1 MFYNK
6 RTQSLYDLNYYLVIS
21 TNQKKSYIS
30 EKQSTLLK
38 RHFLKVAKTYSV
50 HLLYWE
56 YHDFYIEIS
65 FSVDKGQTSVS
76 DFVAVFKSTSS
87 FNIKK
92 YFPEILDERIES
104 KPFWNKGY
112 FLKTLGSVS
121 EKEKDEWL
129 KKLK

>member
-6 RTQSLYDLNYYLVIS
+6 RTQSLYDLNYYLVIA
-21 TNQKKSYIS
+21 TNQKRSYIS

-87 FNIKK
+87 C
-92 YFPEILDERIES
+92 

>member
-6 RTQSLYDLNYYLVIS
+6 RTQSLYDLNYYLVIA
-21 TNQKKSYIS
+21 TNQKRSYIS

-38 RHFLKVAKTYSV
+38 RHFLK
-50 HLLYWE
+50 
-56 YHDFYIEIS
+56 S